1 MRDHQ
6 CANTHCIAFAD
17 KFKEIVEGKGDKA
30 MVLAANDDPETLLQC
45 IDDLVAA
52 GVDGIVM
59 ESPNATAPVEALRE
73 AAEKG
78 IVISAADVLLD
89 IEESEGVLV
98 SQTVS
103 DNYGAG
109 VLCANDLIER
119 LDGKE
124 GTVCHIIYEENEA
137 VTTRVKGFLDTIE
150 KEENI
155 KVLEGT
161 QPTPVTQEA
170 EMAVAESWASK
181 YDEITAVFGGGGP
194 IAIAFMR
201 GLEAAGVKCS
211 PDGGTY
217 IYGVDG
223 SQDEYACILDG
234 DYTGTARQQPDEL
247 ARIATED
254 VYTVLGGGEIG
265 HDWLGSTQTAL
276 GCIIAVEVWKWSG
289 YVMTVFLAGLQGIS
303 REYYESAKIDGA
315 GSFQAFWFITLP
327 LLIPSFTVNVTM
339 CVIGG
344 FKVFDQ
350 VFVMTNGGPGFA
362 TQVLNTMI
370 YQAFSEGRLAKS
382 AAMGIV
388 LFVFISIISVSLS
401 GILHRKE
408 ENMT

>member
-1 MRDHQ
+1 MKKFSSILLVAVMVCSLLVGCSGNAAPEETKENEVQQETNVAQEEQSGEEQSGEGGYTIGCVIIND
-6 CANTHCIAFAD
+6 ANTHCIAFAD
-17 KFKEIVEGKGDKA
+17 KFKEIVEEKGDKA
-30 MVLAANDDPETLLQC
+30 IVLAANDDPELLLQC
-45 IDDLVAA
+45 INDLMAA

-78 IVISAADVLLD
+78 VVISAADVLLD

-109 VLCANDLIER
+109 VLCANDLIKR
-119 LDGKE
+119 LDGE
-124 GTVCHIIYEENEA
+124 AGTVCHIIYEENEA
-137 VTTRVKGFLDTIE
+137 VTTRVQGFLDTIE
-150 KEENI
+150 KAGNI
-155 KVLEGT
+155 EVLEGA

-170 EMAVAESWASK
+170 EMALADSWASK

-201 GLEAAGVKCS
+201 GLEAAGVTCS

-254 VYTVLGGGEIG
+254 VYTVLGGGEID
-265 HDWLGSTQTAL
+265 HDWLTYVDV
-276 GCIIAVEVWKWSG
+276 IYVDIENVNDYVE
-289 YVMTVFLAGLQGIS
+289 
-303 REYYESAKIDGA
+303 
-315 GSFQAFWFITLP
+315 
-327 LLIPSFTVNVTM
+327 
-339 CVIGG
+339 
-344 FKVFDQ
+344 
-350 VFVMTNGGPGFA
+350 
-362 TQVLNTMI
+362 
-370 YQAFSEGRLAKS
+370 
-382 AAMGIV
+382 
-388 LFVFISIISVSLS
+388 
-401 GILHRKE
+401 
-408 ENMT
+408 

>member
-137 VTTRVKGFLDTIE
+137 VTTRVKGFLDTI
-150 KEENI
+150 
-155 KVLEGT
+155 
-161 QPTPVTQEA
+161 
-170 EMAVAESWASK
+170 
-181 YDEITAVFGGGGP
+181 
-194 IAIAFMR
+194 
-201 GLEAAGVKCS
+201 
-211 PDGGTY
+211 
-217 IYGVDG
+217 
-223 SQDEYACILDG
+223 
-234 DYTGTARQQPDEL
+234 
-247 ARIATED
+247 
-254 VYTVLGGGEIG
+254 
-265 HDWLGSTQTAL
+265 
-276 GCIIAVEVWKWSG
+276 
-289 YVMTVFLAGLQGIS
+289 
-303 REYYESAKIDGA
+303 
-315 GSFQAFWFITLP
+315 
-327 LLIPSFTVNVTM
+327 
-339 CVIGG
+339 
-344 FKVFDQ
+344 
-350 VFVMTNGGPGFA
+350 
-362 TQVLNTMI
+362 
-370 YQAFSEGRLAKS
+370 
-382 AAMGIV
+382 
-388 LFVFISIISVSLS
+388 
-401 GILHRKE
+401 
-408 ENMT
+408 

>member
-1 MRDHQ
+1 MKKFSSILLVAVMVCSLLVGCSGNAASEKTKESEVQQEANVAQEEQSGEELSSEGGYTIGCVIIND
-6 CANTHCIAFAD
+6 ANTHCIAFAD

-30 MVLAANDDPETLLQC
+30 IVLAANDDSETLLQC
-45 IDDLVAA
+45 INDLMAA

-109 VLCANDLIER
+109 VLCANDLIKR

-137 VTTRVKGFLDTIE
+137 VTTRVQGFLDTIE
-150 KEENI
+150 KESNI

-161 QPTPVTQEA
+161 QPMPVTQEA
-170 EMAVAESWASK
+170 EMAVAEAWASK

-194 IAIAFMR
+194 ISIAFMR
-201 GLEAAGVKCS
+201 GLESAGVTCS

-247 ARIATED
+247 ARIAIED
-254 VYTVLGGGEIG
+254 VYTVLGGGKVD
-265 HDWLGSTQTAL
+265 HDWLTYVDVVYVDRENVNDY
-276 GCIIAVEVWKWSG
+276 VE
-289 YVMTVFLAGLQGIS
+289 
-303 REYYESAKIDGA
+303 
-315 GSFQAFWFITLP
+315 
-327 LLIPSFTVNVTM
+327 
-339 CVIGG
+339 
-344 FKVFDQ
+344 
-350 VFVMTNGGPGFA
+350 
-362 TQVLNTMI
+362 
-370 YQAFSEGRLAKS
+370 
-382 AAMGIV
+382 
-388 LFVFISIISVSLS
+388 
-401 GILHRKE
+401 
-408 ENMT
+408 

>member
-1 MRDHQ
+1 MKKFISVLLVMVMTCSLLAGCSQEGGQTEKEEETTRQEAGGEEEETTKEGGYTIGCVIIND
-6 CANTHCIAFAD
+6 ANTHCIAFAD

-78 IVISAADVLLD
+78 IGISAADVLLD

-265 HDWLGSTQTAL
+265 HDWLT
-276 GCIIAVEVWKWSG
+276 
-289 YVMTVFLAGLQGIS
+289 YVDVIYVDK
-303 REYYESAKIDGA
+303 EN
-315 GSFQAFWFITLP
+315 
-327 LLIPSFTVNVTM
+327 VN
-339 CVIGG
+339 
-344 FKVFDQ
+344 DY
-350 VFVMTNGGPGFA
+350 A
-362 TQVLNTMI
+362 
-370 YQAFSEGRLAKS
+370 E
-382 AAMGIV
+382 
-388 LFVFISIISVSLS
+388 
-401 GILHRKE
+401 
-408 ENMT
+408 